1 MQVPTQRV
9 AGDTVFGFRVQDF
22 AGEVGMVD
30 NGKGG
35 EEMSGGIVVK
45 GRGAEGSVQF
55 FCERGFVKGEPMV
68 YRVSAARRGTQ
79 CQL

>member
-1 MQVPTQRV
+1 
-9 AGDTVFGFRVQDF
+9 
-22 AGEVGMVD
+22 MVD